1 MPQLLEVTP
10 ESSNAISTALS
21 KIDYSVLTDNY
32 VLIIG
37 AAAAGIFGFI
47 ALKKA
52 WGAMVGMF
60 KRA

>member
-1 MPQLLEVTP
+1 MPQFLEVTG
-10 ESSNAISTALS
+10 ETAGSISDVLT
-21 KIDYSVLTDNY
+21 KIDYSVLTENY
-32 VLIIG
+32 LLIIG

-52 WGAMVGMF
+52 WGAMIGMF

>member
-1 MPQLLEVTP
+1 MPQFLEVTG
-10 ESSNAISTALS
+10 ETQNGIQDVLA